1 MIREE
6 FSVVINRPIEEV
18 FDFVTDPAKRS
29 QWQSATLEVRQT
41 SEGPMGVGATMRL
54 VIRIAG
60 RQRKLTMEVT
70 EYEPNRKYSAKSTSG
85 PFPVQGSYTFES
97 VNGGTRLTFVGE
109 AQLGGFLKLI
119 EPLVRRRQQKRYE
132 ADYGK
137 LKELLEA
144 RA

>member
-1 MIREE
+1 
-6 FSVVINRPIEEV
+6 
-18 FDFVTDPAKRS
+18 
-29 QWQSATLEVRQT
+29 
-41 SEGPMGVGATMRL
+41 MGVGATMRL
-54 VIRIAG
+54 VTRIAG

-70 EYEPNRKYSAKSTSG
+70 EYEPNRKYSTKSTSG

-132 ADYGK
+132 AGLANLRD
-137 LKELLEA
+137 LLEA
-144 RA
+144 QAEGST